1 MDSHFSKTL
10 RLRLNGMNLSQL
22 SRELKIPSTLLF
34 EWKQSKRMPSF
45 KNMNHVRRLAA
56 YFGLTLEELLFGE
69 DVNEII
75 ATSTFEVNRVKF
87 RVRIE
92 RMR

>member
-10 RLRLNGMNLSQL
+10 RTRLKGINLSQL
-22 SRELKIPSTLLF
+22 SRELNIPSTLLF

-45 KNMNHVRRLAA
+45 KNMGHVKRLAVHL
-56 YFGLTLEELLFGE
+56 GLTFEELLFG
-69 DVNEII
+69 DDGNEIV
-75 ATSTFEVNRVKF
+75 ATSTFEVNKIKF

-92 RMR
+92 RVR